1 MKLLFSIVNSKDAGD
16 LARKLVQA
24 GFRVTMMSSAG
35 GLLRRGNT
43 TFLIATEDE
52 RVEEALQIIADTC
65 NPPPEGPFYIPGLG
79 TRHIGAATVMILEVE
94 RAEHF

>member
-1 MKLLFSIVNSKDAGD
+1 MKLLFSVVNSKDAGN
-16 LARKLVQA
+16 LARALIKA

-35 GLLRRGNT
+35 GFLRRGNT

-52 RVEEALQIIADTC
+52 RVDEALQIIKDNT

-79 TRHIGAATVMILEVE
+79 TRHIGSATVMVLPIE
-94 RAEHF
+94 RTEHY